1 MAEKPQV
8 APVKDITQIVR
19 YLTNT
24 FNFAIS
30 SLDKAART
38 KIGPNLAYSHQT
50 EFAYRLNEVMQGSR
64 SLLQRNITEC
74 NEYIDEV
81 MQEINKSAASVGKSS
96 YQQ

>member
-8 APVKDITQIVR
+8 APAKDITQIVR
-19 YLTNT
+19 YLTTT
-24 FNFAIS
+24 FNIAIN
-30 SLDKAART
+30 SLDRAART
-38 KIGPNLAYSHQT
+38 KTGPNQAYLYHT

-81 MQEINKSAASVGKSS
+81 MQALNKAELAASKHS
-96 YQQ
+96 